1 MRFFGKKVPFS
12 RSEIVCSAPG
22 NLSFPG
28 AEPLPSPEPG
38 SFFLIGEGVSGAKE
52 ILPGVISFF
61 YAGEMEMIK
70 RSSL

>member
-28 AEPLPSPEPG
+28 AEHFPPRSRALSSSPGKMFQVQKRYFRELLASFMPG
-38 SFFLIGEGVSGAKE
+38 KW
-52 ILPGVISFF
+52 
-61 YAGEMEMIK
+61 K
-70 RSSL
+70 